1 MFQTRGKE
9 TKMDGYV
16 KTDHAKNHIKRILNE
31 VKNLSCDLFKNPFF
45 LAMSAVFIFGKLTV
59 NLYMG
64 AKIATA
70 LRSGIVGLILY
81 LLGCYFIRI
90 FTVHNESEQ
99 SLSAKKLY
107 VLIGWGIVTISI
119 LLLEVQINTGAI
131 DGKIL
136 LWGELNANWKALI
149 NGIVQRYEWIEGTGL
164 VGWPYLILYVL
175 FPLLLALCYRMK
187 LPRIIGWK
195 KAHAALPFVLLY
207 IIGFVVIKGISVK
220 SITTLLAVTV
230 WPAFGEEFLYRGILQ
245 QALLGIVKKPVTA
258 IVLTSALF
266 AASHI
271 PIYVFAAPGPVLLGW
286 SALLP
291 IMLTSFFWG
300 YGYYRTGVL
309 WPWILIHAISNLV
322 GM

>member
-1 MFQTRGKE
+1 MGGQTKIDCDKNLI
-9 TKMDGYV
+9 TQILD
-16 KTDHAKNHIKRILNE
+16 KT
-31 VKNLSCDLFKNPFF
+31 KNLSSDLFKNPFF

-70 LRSGIVGLILY
+70 LRSSIVGFILY
-81 LLGCYFIRI
+81 LLACYFIHI
-90 FTVHNESEQ
+90 FTDHNESEQ

-107 VLIGWGIVTISI
+107 ILIGWVIVTINI
-119 LLLEVQINTGAI
+119 LLLEIQINTGAI

-136 LWGELNANWKALI
+136 LWSELNANWKVLI
-149 NGIVQRYEWIEGTGL
+149 NGIVQRCEWIEGTGL
-164 VGWPYLILYVL
+164 VGWPYLILYVPI
-175 FPLLLALCYRMK
+175 PLLLALCYRMK

-207 IIGFVVIKGISVK
+207 ITYFVVIKGISTK
-220 SITTLLAVTV
+220 SMATLLAVTV
-230 WPAFGEEFLYRGILQ
+230 WPAFGEEILYRGVLQ
-245 QALLGIVKKPVTA
+245 QALLGVVKKPVTA
-258 IVLTSALF
+258 IVLTSILF
-266 AASHI
+266 AVSHI
-271 PIYVFAAPGPVLLGW
+271 PIYVLAASGSVLLGW

-291 IMLTSFFWG
+291 IMLTSFLWG